1 MSEVR
6 LRRPRRR
13 VSPFLVLPFFSALV
27 LVLGW
32 SVLWVLARQQS
43 LGAMDQWLAAE
54 AAHGRQWTCPYRKV
68 GGFPFRITLACREPS
83 FAGTVDGAKAEGH
96 VSGFKAVSWLYEPSS
111 VDVAV
116 QGPLAYTSEN
126 EKADFTLK
134 WAELHVTLR
143 GLIGGMKR
151 VAVDV
156 EQPDLALSDGD
167 GGSAEH
173 AELHVGPASGRPVDD
188 LADAVELLVAGAS
201 VPALDAA
208 TGDAVPLD
216 TEIKGIITHALGDL
230 PDFGP
235 ATVDRWRLSGGKVE
249 VSRAMLNKGDLK
261 AEASGAV
268 GLDDQHRLAGRL
280 QAGLSGFG
288 PLAEKLG
295 IPLRAVEVGGLMAKL
310 LNGSPLGAPAD
321 AGDAGNVALPIILAG
336 GNLSIGPV
344 RTPVRLRP
352 LY

>member
-1 MSEVR
+1 MTEVR
-6 LRRPRRR
+6 LRNPRRR
-13 VSPFLVLPFFSALV
+13 FGPILMVPLFSALV
-27 LVLGW
+27 LILGW
-32 SVLWVLARQQS
+32 SVLWVVARQQA

-54 AAHGRQWTCPYRKV
+54 AVHGRQWTCPDRTA
-68 GGFPFRITLACREPS
+68 GGFPFRIVVTCREPS
-83 FAGTVDGAKAEGH
+83 FAGKVDGAMAEGH
-96 VSGFKAVSWLYEPSS
+96 LSSFEAESWLYEPSS

-116 QGPLAYTSEN
+116 QGPLAFTSAHERAN
-126 EKADFTLK
+126 FTLK
-134 WAELHVTLR
+134 WADLHVTLR

-151 VAVDV
+151 IAVDV

-208 TGDAVPLD
+208 TGDSVPLD
-216 TEIKGIITHALGDL
+216 SEIKGVVTHASGDL

-235 ATVDRWRLSGGKVE
+235 ATVDRWRSAGGQVE

-261 AEASGAV
+261 AEATGVV
-268 GLDDQHRLAGRL
+268 GLDEQHRLAGRL
-280 QAGLSGFG
+280 QAGLSNFG

-295 IPLRAVEVGGLMAKL
+295 IPMRAVEVGGLMAKL
-310 LNGSPLGAPAD
+310 LNGSPLGSPAD
-321 AGDAGNVALPIILAG
+321 AGDAGSVALPITLAG
-336 GNLSIGPV
+336 GTLSVGPV
-344 RTPVRLRP
+344 RTGVRLQP